1 VRQKLGAE
9 REFDLDRD
17 HICTNIA
24 LMRRLPPL
32 RALEA
37 FIRVVR
43 LGSARSAANELGLSP
58 SALSRRISNLESF
71 TGRKLFSRSG
81 QTMKLT
87 DEGRIFYD
95 AVAPHLESLAAAV
108 ESQSENMQLMRLRLG
123 VMPLFG
129 TQRLFPRL
137 NELRKAHP
145 RLHLDIDTSPH
156 LVHRV
161 GDTLDAA
168 ITLADQPDPSLYSVQ
183 LDHNTVHAIASAEL
197 VAELGENPGIE
208 ALSQQTFLLHTDM
221 VGSFDAWKTA
231 LGLEK
236 LQPAAI
242 DHYDSGQLILEA
254 AAQGMGIA
262 MMHDDHLVRNN
273 DPRLARLFDK
283 SIESPYSYWFLCR
296 PADLEAR
303 PVRIFH
309 DWVVEAGL

>member
-1 VRQKLGAE
+1 
-9 REFDLDRD
+9 
-17 HICTNIA
+17 
-24 LMRRLPPL
+24 MRRLPPL

-87 DEGRIFYD
+87 DEGRQFYD

-108 ESQSENMQLMRLRLG
+108 EAQSENLQLLRLRLG

-137 NELRKAHP
+137 NELRAAHP
-145 RLHLDIDTSPH
+145 RLHLDIDTGPH
-156 LVHRV
+156 LIDRV

-168 ITLADQPDPSLYSVQ
+168 IGLMVQPDKSFYSVQ
-183 LDHNTVHAIASAEL
+183 LDHNTVHAIANRQL
-197 VAELGENPGIE
+197 VEELGESPDIH
-208 ALSQQTFLLHTDM
+208 ALEKQTFLLHTDM
-221 VGSFDAWKTA
+221 PLSFDAWKAA

-262 MMHDDHLVRNN
+262 MMHDDHMARNH
-273 DPRLARLFDK
+273 DPRLAKLFDV
-283 SIESPYSYWFLCR
+283 EVQSPYSYWFVCR

-309 DWVVEAGL
+309 DWLVQAGL